1 MEPNDKWKCSLWK
14 WGVENWWQKET
25 RKEDDSDSGSGSTLT
40 LARWLWFWLCSDS
53 GRVTLLLI
61 SMCCQKLATIVMKT
75 SESCLETMKKF
86 PRPCFHCKYFRWRRI
101 HRLPLTNVDLWW
113 AQIKASYKDQRCET
127 NDYLYHEFRQQ
138 NNERRIRRLSPTS
151 VRTDVQYQHTLSIR
165 AVANERRGMRSLII
179 LLVLGV
185 HVCTPSV
192 LGACPMWTEILRW
205 VPWRLNRWSLLWWA
219 TSFLWCLVEKMGGEK
234 EFAPSVLAVGQRNQ
248 GF

>member
-1 MEPNDKWKCSLWK
+1 MSKSVVVHDRDTKINPSFRFQTGRPIGRTLCWLQSKIFLRCWKFVEPNGKWKCSLWK

-86 PRPCFHCKYFRWRRI
+86 PRPCFHCKYFRWGRI
-101 HRLPLTNVDLWW
+101 HRLPLTNGN
-113 AQIKASYKDQRCET
+113 IFIC
-127 NDYLYHEFRQQ
+127 H
-138 NNERRIRRLSPTS
+138 S
-151 VRTDVQYQHTLSIR
+151 VPQTFSNGQK
-165 AVANERRGMRSLII
+165 SL
-179 LLVLGV
+179 
-185 HVCTPSV
+185 T
-192 LGACPMWTEILRW
+192 
-205 VPWRLNRWSLLWWA
+205 
-219 TSFLWCLVEKMGGEK
+219 EKMGGEK

-248 GF
+248 GFEFRVTVNRPNGFEIATRMHTLRKPKKQNSSENVEIRCWLFTIGILK